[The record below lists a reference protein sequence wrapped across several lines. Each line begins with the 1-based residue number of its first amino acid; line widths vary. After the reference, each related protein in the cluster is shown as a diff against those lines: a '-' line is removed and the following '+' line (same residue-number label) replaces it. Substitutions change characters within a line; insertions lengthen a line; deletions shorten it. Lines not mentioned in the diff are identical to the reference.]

1 MNATSG
7 PMPPPNDDLAT
18 YFRRRLEAAIAER
31 DNRRTA
37 RAAARD
43 SLTVAH
49 TRRMLDSS
57 ESEVSRLRQ
66 RLAEIE
72 AGR

>member
-1 MNATSG
+1 MTPDIA
-7 PMPPPNDDLAT
+7 A
-18 YFRRRLEAAIAER
+18 YFRARLDRALAER
-31 DNRRTA
+31 DTRRKA

-49 TRRMLDSS
+49 TRRMLDAS
-57 ESEVSRLRQ
+57 ESEVDRLRA